1 MSAGGPPR
9 GPQTG
14 PLKAVAR
21 CPRAMTRRRA
31 LALIALAPAVARPAD
46 VPGASA
52 ADPSIVAAAARA
64 RALRDEAVR
73 RGDQP
78 YGAVVV
84 KDGRIVG
91 EGVSAVVTSR
101 DPDAHAERI
110 ALRDAMHRLATTD
123 LSGCALVGSSRACA
137 ACSEAAFRAHVARL
151 WHGERP
157 VDDGPPRPSG

>member
-1 MSAGGPPR
+1 MSARP
-9 GPQTG
+9 T
-14 PLKAVAR
+14 
-21 CPRAMTRRRA
+21 TRRRA
-31 LALIALAPAVARPAD
+31 LALLVFAPAVAGPVLAGAQATAD
-46 VPGASA
+46 S
-52 ADPSIVAAAARA
+52 SIVAAGERA
-64 RALRDEAVR
+64 LALRDEAVR

-110 ALRDAMHRLATTD
+110 ALRDAAARLSTAD
-123 LSGCALVGSSRACA
+123 LSGCVLVGSSRACG
-137 ACSEAAFRAHVARL
+137 ACSDAAFRARIARL
-151 WHGERP
+151 WHGARP

>member
-1 MSAGGPPR
+1 VSARP
-9 GPQTG
+9 T
-14 PLKAVAR
+14 
-21 CPRAMTRRRA
+21 TRRRA
-31 LALIALAPAVARPAD
+31 LALLVFAPAAAGPALAGAQATAD
-46 VPGASA
+46 S
-52 ADPSIVAAAARA
+52 SIVAAGERA
-64 RALRDEAVR
+64 LALRDEAVR

-110 ALRDAMHRLATTD
+110 ALRDAAARLSTAD
-123 LSGCALVGSSRACA
+123 LSGCVLVGSSRACG
-137 ACSEAAFRAHVARL
+137 ACSDAAFRARIARL
-151 WHGERP
+151 WHGARP